1 MAEAAFVFVFSVV
14 HSGFQ
19 PLLQIKKTLRA
30 SEIQENAR
38 AQHGN
43 ENNRFFKN
51 LFLLEL
57 S

>member
-19 PLLQIKKTLRA
+19 ALLQIKKTLRA

-38 AQHGN
+38 ALHGN